1 MTCTPSVFVSRTIK
15 RSAPG
20 RGKEMPILAYGDQV
34 SRPKEDPMSKTIA
47 AGLSAFFITASS
59 LAYAQVSTGPAQ
71 SSGPTQAAPAQE
83 RLSDAE
89 FKTLTD
95 RRIELIKLALQ
106 LKPDQEKYWPPVEEA
121 IRARGMARR
130 QRLVNLVARAS
141 GQREFN
147 PVELLRDRADALA
160 TRAANLKKLA
170 DAWQPLYA
178 SLDDNQKARLRFLAV
193 YVLREMRDAAES
205 RRLQS
210 EDEYDDSEE

>member
-1 MTCTPSVFVSRTIK
+1 
-15 RSAPG
+15 
-20 RGKEMPILAYGDQV
+20 
-34 SRPKEDPMSKTIA
+34 MSKTIV
-47 AGLSAFFITASS
+47 AGLSALFITASS

-71 SSGPTQAAPAQE
+71 GPGPTQAGPAQE

-89 FKTLTD
+89 FKTVTD

-106 LKPDQEKYWPPVEEA
+106 LKPDQEKSWPAVEEA
-121 IRARGMARR
+121 IRARAMARR

-178 SLDDNQKARLRFLAV
+178 SLDDNQKARLRLLTV
-193 YVLREMRDAAES
+193 YVLREMRDAVES

-210 EDEYDDSEE
+210 EDEYYDDSEE